1 VLLRP
6 TRLCGLWPP
15 TAIDDRRG
23 VFVRVL
29 ICPDKFKGT
38 ASAAAV
44 AGAMA
49 LAIER
54 RGWEAELMP
63 MADGGEGTLEV
74 LGGANRTTTVTGPLG
89 TPVDARWRLDGDLAV
104 IEAAECAGLVLAGGP
119 DRNRPL
125 DATTRGVGEL
135 LAHALS
141 AGARRV
147 LVTVGGVAT
156 TDGGLPLLDVV
167 GELPDAVD
175 LQVACDV
182 TTRFTDAARV
192 FGPQKG
198 ASPSDVEI
206 LTHRLSQLRTRYLA
220 NTGRDVQAMP
230 GSGAAGGLAG
240 GLAALGARL
249 LPGVDM
255 VADAHGID
263 AAINDADLV
272 LTGEGRLDQQSFE
285 GKVVGGIAARAERTG
300 VPCAAIVGITDLADP
315 PIPVA
320 SLVDACGPDRALR
333 RTTESI
339 MLVTDQVLDGAS
351 LTGLSA
357 S

>member
-1 VLLRP
+1 M
-6 TRLCGLWPP
+6 
-15 TAIDDRRG
+15 
-23 VFVRVL
+23 RVL

-38 ASAAAV
+38 ASATAV

-54 RGWEAELMP
+54 RGWEAMLMP

-89 TPVDARWRLDGDLAV
+89 TPVDARWRLDRDLAV
-104 IEAAECAGLVLAGGP
+104 VEAAECAGLVLAGGP

-135 LAHALS
+135 LAHALT
-141 AGARRV
+141 AGARHV

-156 TDGGLPLLDVV
+156 TDGGLPVVDLLR
-167 GELPDAVD
+167 ELPDAVD

-198 ASPSDVEI
+198 ATPSNVTT
-206 LTHRLSQLRTRYLA
+206 LTHRLSAIRAQYLA
-220 NTGRDVQAMP
+220 EFRCNVQAIP

-249 LPGVDM
+249 IPGVDM
-255 VADAHGID
+255 VANALGID
-263 AAINDADLV
+263 AAINNADLV

-285 GKVVGGIAARAERTG
+285 GKVVGGVGARAQRAG
-300 VPCAAIVGITDLADP
+300 APCAAVVGVTHLVDA

-320 SLVDACGPDRALR
+320 SLVDACGPERALH
-333 RTTESI
+333 RTTEAI
-339 MLVTDQVLDGAS
+339 THVTEQVLDEAS
-351 LTGLSA
+351 LPGLSA

>member
-1 VLLRP
+1 
-6 TRLCGLWPP
+6 
-15 TAIDDRRG
+15 
-23 VFVRVL
+23 VRVL

-44 AGAMA
+44 ADAMA
-49 LAIER
+49 LAVER
-54 RGWEAELMP
+54 RGWQAVRLP

-74 LGGANRTTTVTGPLG
+74 LGGANQTTTVTGPLG

-119 DRNRPL
+119 DHNRPL

-135 LAHALS
+135 LAHALT

-156 TDGGLPLLDVV
+156 TDGGLPVVDVV

-198 ASPSDVEI
+198 ATSSDVEI
-206 LTHRLSQLRTRYLA
+206 LTHRLSALQAHYLA
-220 NTGRDVQAMP
+220 KVGRDVQAVP

-249 LPGVDM
+249 VPGVDM
-255 VADAHGID
+255 VADALRID
-263 AAINDADLV
+263 PAIQNADLV

-285 GKVVGGIAARAERTG
+285 GKVVGGVAARAQRAG
-300 VPCAAIVGITDLADP
+300 MPCAAVVGISDLADA

-320 SLVDACGPDRALR
+320 SLVDACGPERALR

-339 MLVTDQVLDGAS
+339 TRVTEQLLDEAS

>member
-1 VLLRP
+1 M
-6 TRLCGLWPP
+6 
-15 TAIDDRRG
+15 
-23 VFVRVL
+23 RVL

-44 AGAMA
+44 AAAMA
-49 LAIER
+49 QAIER
-54 RGWEAELMP
+54 RGWEAVMMP

-74 LGGANRTTTVTGPLG
+74 LGGANRTRTVTGPLG
-89 TPVDARWRLDGDLAV
+89 TPVDARWRLDGELAV

-119 DRNRPL
+119 EHNRPL

-135 LAHALS
+135 LAHALA

-147 LVTVGGVAT
+147 LITVGGVAT
-156 TDGGLPLLDVV
+156 TDGGLPVLDVV
-167 GELPDAVD
+167 DEVPGTVD

-198 ASPSDVEI
+198 ATSSEVEV
-206 LTHRLSQLRTRYLA
+206 LTRRLNRLRDRYHAAAGL
-220 NTGRDVQAMP
+220 DLQALP

-240 GLAALGARL
+240 GLAVLGARL

-255 VADAHGID
+255 VADTLGLD
-263 AAINDADLV
+263 AAIEEADLV
-272 LTGEGRLDQQSFE
+272 LTGEGRLDKQSFE
-285 GKVVGGIAARAERTG
+285 GKVVGGVAARAHRAG
-300 VPCAAIVGITDLADP
+300 IPCAAVVGVADP
-315 PIPVA
+315 IAAPIRA
-320 SLVDACGPDRALR
+320 SSLVDVCGRERALR
-333 RTTESI
+333 RTAESI
-339 MLVTDQVLDGAS
+339 TLVTERLLDEAS
-351 LTGLSA
+351 MTSVSA